1 MFDIVFFFFFQAED
15 GIRDKLVTGVQ
26 TCALPISDAEAEVVE
41 VEQSEAAPPEPEQV
55 DAPAPEN
62 GDEPER
68 DTVKLFV
75 NRGER
80 SGIEEEDLRWALR
93 EGAVLPEDAI
103 HEIRVLHRFSFV
115 EVAPDQA
122 ERAVEFLDGTKLKG
136 KEIRL
141 EIAKS

>member
-1 MFDIVFFFFFQAED
+1 VD
-15 GIRDKLVTGVQ
+15 GGEQDGVPKRD
-26 TCALPISDAEAEVVE
+26 S
-41 VEQSEAAPPEPEQV
+41 
-55 DAPAPEN
+55 
-62 GDEPER
+62 
-68 DTVKLFV
+68 VKLFV

-80 SGIEEEDLRWALR
+80 SGISEDDLRWALR
-93 EGAVLPEDAI
+93 EGAVLPEEAVYDV
-103 HEIRVLHRFSFV
+103 RVLHRFSFV